1 CTRAPHEDEA
11 ADVELVDETRVEMV
25 LGVAGARLR
34 YTRCGLL
41 GNPELGAEGS
51 DELGEHRLVAQVA
64 GDLRETGEE
73 LLDGYRARRHAH
85 TVFEV
90 ARETDLHAVHL
101 QARLYVPDLVGGNVD
116 VIVVP
121 GTLCRSRHRAILT
134 ISSGLQRVVPV
145 HQRLPRPVRPPRG
158 HLPVPDVRR

>member
-41 GNPELGAEGS
+41 GNPELGAEGA
-51 DELGEHRLVAQVA
+51 DELAKHRLVAQVA

-73 LLDGYRARRHAH
+73 LLDGHRVTWRVRSS
-85 TVFEV
+85 FQV

-101 QARLYVPDLVGGNVD
+101 QTRLYPGELGRNRLEAALDLTD
-116 VIVVP
+116 E
-121 GTLCRSRHRAILT
+121 LRR
-134 ISSGLQRVVPV
+134 
-145 HQRLPRPVRPPRG
+145 RG
-158 HLPVPDVRR
+158 Q